1 MGISLEE
8 FGLLAGLLFPGI
20 LLSII
25 IMVSFARG
33 G

>member
-8 FGLLAGLLFPGI
+8 FGLLAILLFPGI
-20 LLSII
+20 LLSVF
-25 IMVSFARG
+25 IMASFAKG